1 MLETLDFSHALQRA
15 CLGRRFFVSG
25 QGALGLGPA
34 ETEAGD
40 VLVAVRGV
48 RVPVV
53 VRMREGLGEEGMLV
67 GEWWVACLF
76 DSCGCFAD

>member
-1 MLETLDFSHALQRA
+1 L
-15 CLGRRFFVSG
+15 G

-48 RVPVV
+48 RVPVCCEDGGGTG
-53 VRMREGLGEEGMLV
+53 RGGRV
-67 GEWWVACLF
+67 GWGVLCA
-76 DSCGCFAD
+76 

>member
-1 MLETLDFSHALQRA
+1 MLETLDFSYALQRA
-15 CLGRRFFVSG
+15 CLGRRFFVSE

-34 ETEAGD
+34 EMEAGD

-53 VRMREGLGEEGMLV
+53 VGMREELGEEGMLV

>member
-1 MLETLDFSHALQRA
+1 MLETLDFSYALQRA

-25 QGALGLGPA
+25 QGALGLAPA

-40 VLVAVRGV
+40 VLVAARGV

-53 VRMREGLGEEGMLV
+53 VRMGEGLGEEGVLV
-67 GEWWVACLF
+67 GEWVGWLF
-76 DSCGCFAD
+76 DSCGCFTD